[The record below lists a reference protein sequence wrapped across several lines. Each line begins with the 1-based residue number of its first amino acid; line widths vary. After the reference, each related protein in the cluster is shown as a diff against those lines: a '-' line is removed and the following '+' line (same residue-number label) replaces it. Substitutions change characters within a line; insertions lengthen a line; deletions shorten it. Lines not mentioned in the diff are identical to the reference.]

1 MRADFYGGG
10 KSGGRMH
17 KAKHGLLR
25 SALTMI
31 ILVPLAVGAE
41 ELHWSTAK
49 RTSAFTVTG
58 SGDACLAGGAS
69 VTLSRVDNANDQAGI
84 AGSQI
89 DAHLAAG
96 KIVELT
102 GLIETTGSAA
112 NAALW
117 MSADGPTR
125 AEHVFQTTEPYPIAS
140 GGVPAMRRIR
150 ITVPANATSVVV
162 GVALMG
168 GGTAHVTH
176 LNLVFREPPT
186 HVGADA
192 LLHQAVAA
200 LRENALAAGKVD
212 WDSFEREAQS
222 HLSAGQPASAAYPTI
237 RDAVRR
243 LDDGH
248 SRFIDADSAWAQSL
262 NDGTQSIPDVHLLPD
277 GIGYVALPGFTGP
290 ADAETRYIQA
300 IALAMSRLAPEVKH
314 GWVVDL
320 RQDSGGTMWP
330 MFAAVHSL
338 LGDGEI
344 GAFRKPGAD
353 DAHWYAGVGL
363 SMPAKP
369 ISLDLSAS
377 PVAVLLGPHTSS
389 AGEAVAVAF
398 HGRPATR
405 SFGSPTSG
413 QANSNETMPLKDGS
427 LLVVKAFIDVDR
439 HGVAFGQQVDPDD
452 RVDDAAVLDHATAWL
467 AQQPT
472 L

>member
-1 MRADFYGGG
+1 M
-10 KSGGRMH
+10 
-17 KAKHGLLR
+17 L
-25 SALTMI
+25 
-31 ILVPLAVGAE
+31 ILMPLAVGAE
-41 ELHWSTAK
+41 ELHWSVVKATG
-49 RTSAFTVTG
+49 AFTVTG

-69 VTLSRVDNANDQAGI
+69 VTLSRSDNADDATGI

-89 DAHLAAG
+89 APHVAAG

-102 GLIETTGSAA
+102 GLIETTGSAT

-117 MSADGPTR
+117 MSADGP
-125 AEHVFQTTEPYPIAS
+125 AHAGHVFQTTEPYPIAS
-140 GGVPAMRRIR
+140 GGIPAMRRIR
-150 ITVPANATSVVV
+150 ITVPADAMSVAV
-162 GVALMG
+162 GIVLKG
-168 GGTAHVTH
+168 GGTARVTH
-176 LNLVFREPPT
+176 LNLAFREPST
-186 HVGADA
+186 HVGADD
-192 LLHQAVAA
+192 LLRQAVAA

-212 WDSFEREAQS
+212 WDAFLQDAQS
-222 HLSAGQPASAAYPTI
+222 HLTAGQPASAAYPAI

-262 NDGTQSIPDVHLLPD
+262 DDGTRSVPDVHLLPD
-277 GIGYVALPGFTGP
+277 GIGYVLLPGFTGP
-290 ADAETRYIQA
+290 ADAETHYIDT
-300 IALAMSRLAPEVKH
+300 IASAMSRLAPEVKH
-314 GWVVDL
+314 GWVLDL
-320 RQDSGGTMWP
+320 RQDSGGTMWT

-338 LGDGEI
+338 LGDSEI
-344 GAFRKPGAD
+344 GAFRKPGVD
-353 DAHWYAGVGL
+353 DAHWYAGAGL
-363 SMPAKP
+363 STTAKP
-369 ISLDLSAS
+369 NTLDLRAS

-439 HGVAFGQQVDPDD
+439 HGAAFGKQVDPDD
-452 RVDDAAVLDHATAWL
+452 RVDDAGALDHATAWL
-467 AQQPT
+467 TQQHR